1 MLRLEVV
8 EPGFRSRTYAAG
20 QGTST
25 QFNLIAIMLRGNA
38 TLHVNEE
45 AMEVV
50 ESSIAVLPHGVRAR
64 LSVPAGTGAWII
76 GFARPLQS
84 LVTGTGPESLILDT
98 ILSRLTLTP
107 GNPEILA
114 ASIAPLLPLL
124 TDEVN
129 DQNKRSQ
136 TAVASLVRLLLI
148 AISRMLTSSGLADGR
163 NDTHILHRFRQLVEL
178 GYRSRK
184 TVTGYCQDLNLTYD
198 RLNDI
203 CQRNLK
209 RTPLSL
215 IQQRILMDA
224 SSSRSQ
230 IISVSA
236 IRQNSRISS
245 SGLPACRHASTD
257 RRCASRKTGRPVR
270 CSRHF
275 PTGHSELALKFRAGL
290 LWAACI
296 HNIVDGLH
304 GPPHE

>member
-1 MLRLEVV
+1 MPESSTLLSMLRLEVV

-25 QFNLIAIMLRGNA
+25 QFNLIAIVLRGNA

-50 ESSIAVLPHGVRAR
+50 ESSIAVLPHGMRAR

-224 SSSRSQ
+224 STRLLKTDESIQSIANHLGFSDPTKFSHFFKRATGLSP
-230 IISVSA
+230 
-236 IRQNSRISS
+236 RQYRQTM
-245 SGLPACRHASTD
+245 RKQEDRQASTVLQTFSD
-257 RRCASRKTGRPVR
+257 WP
-270 CSRHF
+270 
-275 PTGHSELALKFRAGL
+275 
-290 LWAACI
+290 
-296 HNIVDGLH
+296 
-304 GPPHE
+304 

>member
-1 MLRLEVV
+1 MPESSALLSMLRLEVV

-224 SSSRSQ
+224 STRLLKTDESIQSIANHLGFSDPTKFSHFFKRATGLSP
-230 IISVSA
+230 
-236 IRQNSRISS
+236 RQYRQTM
-245 SGLPACRHASTD
+245 RKQEDRQASTVLQTFSD
-257 RRCASRKTGRPVR
+257 WP
-270 CSRHF
+270 
-275 PTGHSELALKFRAGL
+275 
-290 LWAACI
+290 
-296 HNIVDGLH
+296 
-304 GPPHE
+304 

>member
-1 MLRLEVV
+1 MPESSALLSMLRLEVV

-25 QFNLIAIMLRGNA
+25 QFNLIAIVLRGNA

-224 SSSRSQ
+224 STRLLKTDESIQSIANHLGFSDPTKFSHFFKRATGLSP
-230 IISVSA
+230 
-236 IRQNSRISS
+236 RQYRQTM
-245 SGLPACRHASTD
+245 RKQEDRQASTVLQTFSD
-257 RRCASRKTGRPVR
+257 WP
-270 CSRHF
+270 
-275 PTGHSELALKFRAGL
+275 
-290 LWAACI
+290 
-296 HNIVDGLH
+296 
-304 GPPHE
+304 

>member
-25 QFNLIAIMLRGNA
+25 QFNLIAIVLRGNA

-224 SSSRSQ
+224 STRLLKTDESIQSIANHLGFSDPTKFSHFFKRATGLSP
-230 IISVSA
+230 
-236 IRQNSRISS
+236 RQYRQTM
-245 SGLPACRHASTD
+245 RKQEDRQASTVLQTFSD
-257 RRCASRKTGRPVR
+257 WP
-270 CSRHF
+270 
-275 PTGHSELALKFRAGL
+275 
-290 LWAACI
+290 
-296 HNIVDGLH
+296 
-304 GPPHE
+304 

>member
-25 QFNLIAIMLRGNA
+25 QFNLIAIVLRGNA

-148 AISRMLTSSGLADGR
+148 AISRMLTSSDLADGR

-224 SSSRSQ
+224 STRLLKTDESIQSIANHLGFSDPTKFSHFFKRATGLSP
-230 IISVSA
+230 
-236 IRQNSRISS
+236 RQYRQTM
-245 SGLPACRHASTD
+245 RKQEDRQASTVLQTFSD
-257 RRCASRKTGRPVR
+257 WP
-270 CSRHF
+270 
-275 PTGHSELALKFRAGL
+275 
-290 LWAACI
+290 
-296 HNIVDGLH
+296 
-304 GPPHE
+304 

>member
-1 MLRLEVV
+1 MPESSALLSMLRLEVV

-163 NDTHILHRFRQLVEL
+163 NDAHILHRFRQLVEL

-224 SSSRSQ
+224 STRLLKTDESIQSIANHLGFSDPTKFSHFFKRATGLSP
-230 IISVSA
+230 
-236 IRQNSRISS
+236 RQYRQTM
-245 SGLPACRHASTD
+245 RKQEDRQASTVLQTFSD
-257 RRCASRKTGRPVR
+257 WP
-270 CSRHF
+270 
-275 PTGHSELALKFRAGL
+275 
-290 LWAACI
+290 
-296 HNIVDGLH
+296 
-304 GPPHE
+304 

>member
-25 QFNLIAIMLRGNA
+25 QFNLIAIVLRGNA

-50 ESSIAVLPHGVRAR
+50 ESSIAVLPHGMRAR

-224 SSSRSQ
+224 STRLLKTDESIQSIANHLGFSDPTKFSHFFKRATGLSP
-230 IISVSA
+230 
-236 IRQNSRISS
+236 RQYRQTM
-245 SGLPACRHASTD
+245 RKQEDRQASTVLQTFSD
-257 RRCASRKTGRPVR
+257 WP
-270 CSRHF
+270 
-275 PTGHSELALKFRAGL
+275 
-290 LWAACI
+290 
-296 HNIVDGLH
+296 
-304 GPPHE
+304 

>member
-1 MLRLEVV
+1 MPESSALLSMLRLEVV

-20 QGTST
+20 QGTSA

-107 GNPEILA
+107 GNPDILA

-129 DQNKRSQ
+129 DQNKRST

-203 CQRNLK
+203 CQRILK

-224 SSSRSQ
+224 STRLLKTDESIQSIANHLGFSDPTKFSHFFKRTTGLSP
-230 IISVSA
+230 
-236 IRQNSRISS
+236 RQYRQTM
-245 SGLPACRHASTD
+245 RKQEDRQASTVLQTFSD
-257 RRCASRKTGRPVR
+257 WP
-270 CSRHF
+270 
-275 PTGHSELALKFRAGL
+275 
-290 LWAACI
+290 
-296 HNIVDGLH
+296 
-304 GPPHE
+304 